1 MKLYRWKHL
10 LTGILFG
17 CAALLCGG
25 AALALEVGDK
35 APDFALPSTTGK
47 EIKRADFAG
56 KQHLVLFFYVAAFT
70 NT

>member
-1 MKLYRWKHL
+1 MQSYRWRHL
-10 LTGILFG
+10 VTGILFG
-17 CAALLCGG
+17 CAALVSSGV
-25 AALALEVGDK
+25 ALALEVGDK